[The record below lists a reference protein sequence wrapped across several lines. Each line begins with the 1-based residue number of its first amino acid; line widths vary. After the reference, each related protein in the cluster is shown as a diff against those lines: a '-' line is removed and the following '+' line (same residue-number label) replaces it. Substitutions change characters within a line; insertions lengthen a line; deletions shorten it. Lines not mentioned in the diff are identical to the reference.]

1 MHVSTFI
8 WKHFI
13 IGQVTWLERQIM
25 SKSDNL
31 MLSLNHSDPES
42 MGESFTCAIGFSTSP
57 LMWSTVSYAKVLFM
71 QLHYISQQKKLLHL
85 VPSAQWK
92 PCQPSLSVSCCFR
105 LTQSV
110 SIPIHLFNVCQRAL
124 VWSYHP
130 GHLWKWI
137 QSWFTRQFCKY
148 SWGGG
153 GDFFYMGYTNKSYAM
168 NLLMHNSLTIFIWF
182 VTEMNLARRWYP

>member
-71 QLHYISQQKKLLHL
+71 QLHYIGQQKNCFILCP
-85 VPSAQWK
+85 VPSENPAN
-92 PCQPSLSVSCCFR
+92 PLFLYPVVSGLRKVYPYPYTFSTYAKERWYGRTIQDIFENEFR
-105 LTQSV
+105 VDSPDNFV
-110 SIPIHLFNVCQRAL
+110 SIP
-124 VWSYHP
+124 
-130 GHLWKWI
+130 
-137 QSWFTRQFCKY
+137 
-148 SWGGG
+148 GGG
-153 GDFFYMGYTNKSYAM
+153 GGISSTWAIPTKAM
-168 NLLMHNSLTIFIWF
+168 PWIC
-182 VTEMNLARRWYP
+182 